1 MSKKVNEIPATRTAE
16 KCGRKRDFIMNKST
30 NPKVMNLTTKVA
42 GVTIEI
48 VKKTW
53 SNDSISCDV
62 TLSIAKAE
70 LVTIYGIRVI
80 DGKNGK
86 FLSMPARKGSDSN
99 YYSHARIVDDDI
111 SNAIL
116 ETVTE

>member
-1 MSKKVNEIPATRTAE
+1 MANANRP
-16 KCGRKRDFIMNKST
+16 KST
-30 NPKVMNLTTKVA
+30 NLITKVA

-62 TLSIAKAE
+62 TLSIAKAK
-70 LVTIYGIRVI
+70 LVTIYGIRVVE
-80 DGKNGK
+80 GKNGM
-86 FLSMPARKGSDSN
+86 FLSMPARKGSDGD
-99 YYSHARIVDDDI
+99 YYSHAYIADMDVY
-111 SNAIL
+111 NAIL

>member
-1 MSKKVNEIPATRTAE
+1 MA
-16 KCGRKRDFIMNKST
+16 KSNT
-30 NPKVMNLTTKVA
+30 NAPKTTNLTTKVA

-53 SNDSISCDV
+53 INDSVSCDV

-70 LVTIYGIRVI
+70 LVTIYGIRVM
-80 DGKNGK
+80 DGKKGK
-86 FLSMPARKGSDSN
+86 FLLMPSRKGSDGN
-99 YYSHARIVDDDI
+99 YYSHARIVDDDVI
-111 SNAIL
+111 NAIL

>member
-1 MSKKVNEIPATRTAE
+1 MA
-16 KCGRKRDFIMNKST
+16 KSNT
-30 NPKVMNLTTKVA
+30 NAPKTTNLTTKVA

-48 VKKTW
+48 AKKTW
-53 SNDSISCDV
+53 SDDSVSCDV

-80 DGKNGK
+80 DGKHGK
-86 FLSMPARKGSDSN
+86 FLSMPSRKGSDGN

>member
-1 MSKKVNEIPATRTAE
+1 
-16 KCGRKRDFIMNKST
+16 MNKST
-30 NPKVMNLTTKVA
+30 NTKTTCLTTKVA

-53 SNDSISCDV
+53 SDASVSCDV
-62 TLSIAKAE
+62 TLSINKAE
-70 LVTIYGIRVI
+70 IVTIYGIRVVE
-80 DGKNGK
+80 GKNGK
-86 FLSMPARKGSDSN
+86 FLSMPSRKGSDGN

-111 SNAIL
+111 CNAIL

>member
-1 MSKKVNEIPATRTAE
+1 MA
-16 KCGRKRDFIMNKST
+16 KSNT
-30 NPKVMNLTTKVA
+30 PKTTNLTTKVA

-53 SNDSISCDV
+53 SDDTISCDV

-70 LVTIYGIRVI
+70 LVTIYGIRI
-80 DGKNGK
+80 IEGKKGK
-86 FLSMPARKGSDSN
+86 FLSMPARKGSDGN
-99 YYSHARIVDDDI
+99 YYSHAYIADDDVY
-111 SNAIL
+111 NAIL

>member
-1 MSKKVNEIPATRTAE
+1 VSKVPAFRLAE
-16 KCGRKRDFIMNKST
+16 KSGRKRDFKMAKANK
-30 NPKVMNLTTKVA
+30 PKTTNLTTKAA

-53 SNDSISCDV
+53 TDDSISCDV

-70 LVTIYGIRVI
+70 LVTIYGIRVVE
-80 DGKNGK
+80 GKKGK
-86 FLSMPARKGSDSN
+86 FLSMPARKGSDGN
-99 YYSHARIVDDDI
+99 YYSHAYIADEDV
-111 SNAIL
+111 NKAIL

>member
-1 MSKKVNEIPATRTAE
+1 MAKAKA
-16 KCGRKRDFIMNKST
+16 
-30 NPKVMNLTTKVA
+30 PKTTNLTTKVA

-53 SNDSISCDV
+53 SDDSISCDV

-70 LVTIYGIRVI
+70 LVTIYGIRI
-80 DGKNGK
+80 IEGKKGK
-86 FLSMPARKGSDSN
+86 FLSMPARKGSDDN
-99 YYSHARIVDDDI
+99 YYSHAYIADEDVY
-111 SNAIL
+111 NAIL